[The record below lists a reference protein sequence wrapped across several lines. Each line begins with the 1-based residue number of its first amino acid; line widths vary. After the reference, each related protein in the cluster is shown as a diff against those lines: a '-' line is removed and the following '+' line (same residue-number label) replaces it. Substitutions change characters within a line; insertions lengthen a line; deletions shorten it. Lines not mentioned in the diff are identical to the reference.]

1 MNQYSDISI
10 HLGMRWD
17 FFGHEKI
24 PCSVRL
30 VGQEKEN
37 PNTSSAGRQ

>member
-10 HLGMRWD
+10 HLGMRWGV
-17 FFGHEKI
+17 FGHEKI